1 MMGLA
6 LERFFSRLPRYL
18 RRHYLIAGQA
28 GTVAIGRRVWQ
39 FWILCFVFM
48 LPMQALSSPTSSGP
62 SIFKREI
69 IEIVKRGDYEEV
81 ERLLSKLQKMFDADE
96 TNESDVNRAFNAFA
110 NSDPTLNLRLDEWIG
125 RKPESSFALTAR
137 GIYNW
142 HLGWITRGERTVSRT
157 HPKRFAAMKQFFAV
171 AKRDLTAALRLN
183 NKIAKAYTTLMSI
196 EMTVGQRPEFI
207 RLYRVGVAA
216 LPRSSSLHFA
226 LSQGLEPRWG
236 GSETSMDAFFMLA
249 ETKGKDNT
257 GYQAFAES
265 RDFYMAQRAYSKG
278 RYSTA
283 LALNDSVLRTR
294 DAARVRG
301 QRGLILWRLNRE
313 EEALR
318 EFQRG
323 IKLDPEYGRIRIQ
336 LAEILVSR
344 KRYGDAL
351 AHLNEAL
358 RLDPYNPSWL
368 ASRSDVLLKLN
379 RVKDA
384 ERDLDDALVFG
395 RYEAKVHA
403 RRGRL
408 FSAHL
413 HDQSRAADAYRR
425 ARDLAPH
432 WTPYWRAY
440 AESLYALRNCEY
452 LPVSAKYLE
461 MCVKSGKCGEGQV
474 RTIVRLGRG
483 LKNQNQCP
491 QKVTAALLLS
501 RFSMDSNVR
510 GMELSGLKLGASV
523 DDVRRRFPRI
533 KIEQKDHPIGPG
545 VVYTHEARYRSEDGS
560 LDLRATLS
568 RDGRLLMVATNRV
581 FALEESLEQ
590 IKARLIQQYGKP
602 DRVHLGDEL
611 LIEYKQSDAKDRI
624 LARLQISVKI
634 VRLPVEVCRLP
645 RHLRNG
651 RTVARIQAQL
661 YDLARSAE
669 NTKIT
674 IGEIRVVKVDAAQ
687 ALAAAQ
693 ARKTREQMARQAT
706 AAIGC

>member
-1 MMGLA
+1 MFDIDA
-6 LERFFSRLPRYL
+6 QQSAPADRFSRRRYL
-18 RRHYLIAGQA
+18 ITGQA
-28 GTVAIGRRVWQ
+28 GTIAIGKRVWQ
-39 FWILCFVFM
+39 FGILGLVFM
-48 LPMQALSSPTSSGP
+48 LPMLVLSSCTSSGP

-81 ERLLSKLQKMFDADE
+81 ERLLSKLQKMFEADE

-110 NSDPTLNLRLDEWIG
+110 NSDPTLNLRLDEWIE

-142 HLGWITRGERTVSRT
+142 HLGWITRGEQTVSQT
-157 HPKRFAAMKQFFAV
+157 HPDLFPAMKQFFAV

-196 EMTVGQRPEFI
+196 EMTAGQRPEFI

-226 LSQGLEPRWG
+226 LLQGFEPRWG
-236 GSETSMDAFFMLA
+236 GSETLMDAFFEFA
-249 ETKGKDNT
+249 ETKGKDNP
-257 GYQAFAES
+257 GYQAVAES
-265 RDFYMAQRAYSKG
+265 RDFYMAQRVYSKG
-278 RYSTA
+278 RYSAA

-294 DAARVRG
+294 DAAGVRA
-301 QRGLILWRLNRE
+301 QRALILWSLNRQE
-313 EEALR
+313 ETLR
-318 EFQRG
+318 ELQRA
-323 IKLDPEYGRIRIQ
+323 IKLDPEYGRVRIQ

-344 KRYGDAL
+344 KRYGDAV

-358 RLDPYNPSWL
+358 KLDPYNPRWL

-413 HDQSRAADAYRR
+413 HDQSRAAHAYQR
-425 ARDLAPH
+425 ARNLAPH

-440 AESLYALRNCEY
+440 AESLYALRDCEY

-461 MCVKSGKCGEGQV
+461 MCVRSGKCSEGHV
-474 RTIVRLGRG
+474 RTIVRLGQD

-491 QKVTAALLLS
+491 QKVTSSSLLS
-501 RFSMDSNVR
+501 RFSMDSDVR

-523 DDVRRRFPRI
+523 DDVMRIFPRI
-533 KIEQKDHPIGPG
+533 KIEQKDHPSGPG
-545 VVYTHEARYRSEDGS
+545 VVFTHEARYRSEDGS
-560 LDLRATLS
+560 LDLHVILS

-611 LIEYKQSDAKDRI
+611 EIEYKQSDAKNRI
-624 LARLQISVKI
+624 LARLRISVKI

-661 YDLARSAE
+661 YDFARSAE
-669 NTKIT
+669 NTKNT
-674 IGEIRVVKVDAAQ
+674 FAEIRVVKVDAAQ
-687 ALAAAQ
+687 AIAAAG
-693 ARKTREQMARQAT
+693 ARRIREQSAQQAA